1 MTSERTTTEQMRESD
16 TLPGEYDV
24 TEAPRRRRKPA
35 VRFWD
40 TEEGKE
46 ISKRSNELFGKFEKE
61 M

>member
-1 MTSERTTTEQMRESD
+1 MTTHRTHTEQMRESD
-16 TLPGEYDV
+16 TLPGAYDV

-40 TEEGKE
+40 TPEGKE
-46 ISKRSNELFGKFEKE
+46 ITERSNEMFGKFQQE